1 MNTFKESWTN
11 LKRHNLLTFATVVS
25 LGLILV
31 VFNVLISHHIKAKE
45 FIDELSQ
52 KINYTIYLQPEIS
65 EDEIDQI
72 QTYLQN
78 QPEIQEVTFYSQDQA
93 LENLQEKSPTSVDF
107 LRDYD
112 LENPLPN
119 SFKIKT
125 TNLEDQKTIQNRIQ
139 NSNFSDNLLQT
150 KMEREHTDTIQKVIQ
165 NLIKIKETSL
175 NAFIGILAIFT
186 LAGSLITFN
195 AIKTSL
201 YNRKNEIQIMQ
212 LVGATLSRIRSPF
225 LLESALIGV
234 FSFSVNLLLLI
245 PIGQL
250 FLTSFQTDQ
259 NLLILGI
266 QLAASILI
274 SFITSLLLVN
284 KHLRSKEIYQ
294 D

>member
-31 VFNVLISHHIKAKE
+31 VFNVLFIHHIKAKD